1 MSKETELMM
10 VYLESIKCNPDYI
23 NIIKKDLNRLEK
35 QDKAITIIKKNSVD
49 VGALLYL
56 ISYNKARG
64 IATALAEYNL
74 TCVPENKLTQ
84 EEFDLIR
91 KVFK

>member
-1 MSKETELMM
+1 MESKEALNE
-10 VYLESIKCNPDYI
+10 IRDKAI
-23 NIIKKDLNRLEK
+23 AIIKK
-35 QDKAITIIKKNSVD
+35 KAVE
-49 VGALLYL
+49 VGSLLYL